1 MTDCLANVGW
11 PVCPAAQALLPV
23 ATQNALACSG
33 EDWKQS
39 LLQNLE
45 RLYNQAQPNGTH
57 AHPMQLAE
65 PKGHRR
71 FDIMLPVPSVT
82 CMLER
87 YGKGDGA
94 KRLCGLKLL
103 PADQCTVLSIG
114 SRGDIQFELDLIHRT
129 NCSVEIFDCTV
140 SRCGRRAQWPAEMRT
155 GRVRYHS
162 ICIDA
167 QDRTEVSSLIRTDW
181 KHRGAAGKFAFRT
194 YEAILAKRQIT
205 RVAAMKMDIEGFEYV
220 VLGAMLRSR
229 SAALPAQIA
238 FELHWQ
244 TQMTSL
250 SWHHRVKTAGEIALL
265 SRALYDAG
273 YRTVS
278 RADNMRCPHCSEV
291 TVVRLFCPP
300 PLQPLGIARPAA
312 AEDAAPATTT
322 DEDPGWGFADPG
334 SAEGCSRNLE
344 EARNK

>member
-1 MTDCLANVGW
+1 MAADCLGAVGW

-23 ATQNALACSG
+23 ATQQALACSG
-33 EDWKQS
+33 EEWQRS
-39 LLQNLE
+39 LLQKLE
-45 RLYNQAQPNGTH
+45 QLYNEAQPNGTRT
-57 AHPMQLAE
+57 HPLQSAE

-71 FDIMLPVPSVT
+71 FDITLPVPSRA
-82 CMLER
+82 CKLET

-94 KRLCGLKLL
+94 KRLCGLKRL

-114 SRGDIQFELDLIHRT
+114 SRGDIRFELDLIHRT

-140 SRCGRRAQWPAEMRT
+140 SRCGRRARWPAEMRT

-162 ICIDA
+162 VCIDA
-167 QDRTEVSSLIRTDW
+167 QDRTEDSSLIRTDW

-205 RVAAMKMDIEGFEYV
+205 GVAAMKMDIEGFEYV
-220 VLGAMLRSR
+220 VLGAMLRTR

-250 SWHHRVKTAGEIALL
+250 SWHHRAKTAGEIALL

-273 YRTVS
+273 YRALS
-278 RADNMRCPHCSEV
+278 RADNTRCPHCSEF

-300 PLQPLGIARPAA
+300 PLQPLGAASPAA
-312 AEDAAPATTT
+312 ANDAATTA
-322 DEDPGWGFADPG
+322 DDDPGWGHADPG
-334 SAEGCSRNLE
+334 SAEGCSSTPG
-344 EARNK
+344 EAPKK